1 MYKYRSQLY
10 DGWICSL
17 YIYSRVKCIY
27 IYKSQDPEAEAIDD
41 GDAAREAEPVSAE
54 EAIQDILQS

>member
-1 MYKYRSQLY
+1 MMAGYVV
-10 DGWICSL
+10 CT
-17 YIYSRVKCIY
+17 YIQGLNVY